1 VHSKTDIIIKI
12 FDIPSKGSLPF
23 EKRMEELE
31 TLFGENGT
39 HVADHFEVVKQIKAK
54 NKDHVLEMLKEVEE
68 LGGEGLM
75 LRKPKSKYEGS
86 RSSTLLKVKTFYD
99 AEAIVTGHKAGSGKN
114 ALVTGA
120 LSCKMACGK
129 TFHVGSGLS
138 DKQRRD
144 PPKIGSIIVYR
155 FQELTKSGLPR

>member
-1 VHSKTDIIIKI
+1 
-12 FDIPSKGSLPF
+12 
-23 EKRMEELE
+23 MEELE
-31 TLFGENGT
+31 TLFGDNGT
-39 HVADHFEVVKQIKAK
+39 HACDHFEVVKQVKAK
-54 NKDHVLEMLKEVEE
+54 DKDHVLEMLKEVEE

-75 LRKPKSKYEGS
+75 LRKPRSKYEGS

-99 AEAIVTGHKAGSGKN
+99 AEAVVTGYRAGSGKN
-114 ALVTGA
+114 ASVTGA
-120 LSCKMACGK
+120 LSCQMACGK

-138 DKQRRD
+138 DKQRRS